1 MLPVAIRE
9 PELLASVH
17 FLNRGA
23 WIIPG
28 RSVASGILRELF
40 EIIEVC
46 RLCQRLVRFSYR
58 LFRLQRGSRIW
69 THLAVAKSQRFDVK
83 TSIRR

>member
-1 MLPVAIRE
+1 MLSKIPTASALGGQLWIKDQDQHCWLCPRTWWRCVLPVAIRE

-23 WIIPG
+23 LIVPG

-40 EIIEVC
+40 KTIEVC
-46 RLCQRLVRFSYR
+46 RLCQRL
-58 LFRLQRGSRIW
+58 
-69 THLAVAKSQRFDVK
+69 
-83 TSIRR
+83 